1 MEKKKYMYPLT
12 QVEVWNTR
20 EMMTVSEHSST
31 PIDPGSSSASPAPA
45 RDKVF

>member
-1 MEKKKYMYPLT
+1 MEKKKYMYPST

-20 EMMTVSEHSST
+20 EMMTVSEPS
-31 PIDPGSSSASPAPA
+31 PNFPDDPPASAPA

>member
-12 QVEVWNTR
+12 QVEVWNTK
-20 EMMTVSEHSST
+20 ELMTVSSESEK
-31 PIDPGSSSASPAPA
+31 PDDPNASLAPA

>member
-12 QVEVWNTR
+12 QVEVWNTK
-20 EMMTVSEHSST
+20 ELMTVSSESEFPPDVT
-31 PIDPGSSSASPAPA
+31 PTPAPA

>member
-12 QVEVWNTR
+12 QVEVCNTR
-20 EMMTVSEHSST
+20 EMMETSSESGW
-31 PIDPGSSSASPAPA
+31 PIDPGTLTPAPA